1 MRVSDH
7 TAEDLEDL
15 VFLQNVSFCWD
26 YVRIWKTVEQLQEEW
41 RQKRERD
48 PERES
53 VWERVVLC
61 VCVCVCERNK
71 YQPKVS
77 AIKEKDMASTLPR
90 VGRRM

>member
-1 MRVSDH
+1 MREGGV
-7 TAEDLEDL
+7 
-15 VFLQNVSFCWD
+15 
-26 YVRIWKTVEQLQEEW
+26 
-41 RQKRERD
+41 
-48 PERES
+48 
-53 VWERVVLC
+53 